1 MGRRQD
7 AERGRFADRPDRPGT
22 DDLITARFIDALV
35 RGDPVDADA
44 AASAV
49 AATDEA
55 ARTLTLGDGHVH
67 PDDISYA
74 TRVDAFDFAME
85 VDRTGPT
92 PVLRIERAVS
102 GTSE

>member
-1 MGRRQD
+1 MKRVLLLLAVMVGF
-7 AERGRFADRPDRPGT
+7 GM
-22 DDLITARFIDALV
+22 
-35 RGDPVDADA
+35 A
-44 AASAV
+44 AAQ
-49 AATDEA
+49 TTITYWQYD
-55 ARTLTLGDGHVH
+55 
-67 PDDISYA
+67 YA